1 MSSRPPTDRA
11 FHDRL
16 AFPVSNAS
24 GAVVRA
30 HVRKVNPLPDGSES
44 ISWFYAPK
52 GPSDPFII
60 GDPRT
65 ASIVWGFESQFD
77 MFAALDLAGWHKSSD
92 GLPGIV
98 AVATRGAENGKRL
111 AGLFLPD

>member
-1 MSSRPPTDRA
+1 PLDWPQCVHDFTPDHITKFADGRSFTPEFVACLHVRQLIGL

-65 ASIVWGFESQFD
+65 ASIVWG
-77 MFAALDLAGWHKSSD
+77 
-92 GLPGIV
+92 
-98 AVATRGAENGKRL
+98 
-111 AGLFLPD
+111 